1 MHYRAAALCGDE
13 GQSADLYRDDR
24 EHDDFRGKRYLD
36 RGKAMKKEKGTVADL
51 MAAGL
56 CMLAMTMVILSYM
69 GNARLIGQKEQ
80 VSQIARKYILR
91 METQGVL
98 TDADRI
104 SLIMELELAGVTDL
118 RLDGTTMAPVGYG
131 EQVVLMIQG
140 KLEDEYEFEEK
151 KVSTAKH

>member
-1 MHYRAAALCGDE
+1 
-13 GQSADLYRDDR
+13 
-24 EHDDFRGKRYLD
+24 
-36 RGKAMKKEKGTVADL
+36 MKKEKGTVADL

-104 SLIMELELAGVTDL
+104 ALIMELELAGVTDL

-140 KLEDEYEFEEK
+140 KLGDEYEFEEK